1 MFSVSYQ
8 SFIFYNSIL
17 SPPPLFCF
25 KAKAFWKGV
34 YFTAISYQIENIAGQ
49 LPFTAYTL
57 DNYFHTITFH
67 YTWWSSVTTQSAMP
81 QFSVKPQE
89 ETEVTFH
96 TLLKFIN
103 YSASSFLSTPG
114 NTLSLAR
121 DMLLFKLVQN
131 ILIKYLQ
138 PSSISFTHFPPS
150 YLRSPHTQ

>member
-1 MFSVSYQ
+1 
-8 SFIFYNSIL
+8 
-17 SPPPLFCF
+17 
-25 KAKAFWKGV
+25 
-34 YFTAISYQIENIAGQ
+34 
-49 LPFTAYTL
+49 
-57 DNYFHTITFH
+57 
-67 YTWWSSVTTQSAMP
+67 MP

-96 TLLKFIN
+96 TLLKFIS

-121 DMLLFKLVQN
+121 AMLLFKLVQN

-138 PSSISFTHFPPS
+138 SSSISFTHFPPS